1 MFYNLIVKF
10 VYRSYFQV
18 SVDTTK
24 YFLSSIQF
32 AGKRKWEV
40 ITHELTIICQQ
51 QLAGHVTHIGPM
63 VSAQDSMTKRSSR
76 GLAKFFKRDGGGGGR
91 GERVLH
97 CNKQRVLTSFHP
109 LNIAY
114 LLEKK
119 GGGLSRQPPE
129 FQLLLDNMSLVTL
142 IKIVT

>member
-1 MFYNLIVKF
+1 
-10 VYRSYFQV
+10 
-18 SVDTTK
+18 
-24 YFLSSIQF
+24 
-32 AGKRKWEV
+32 
-40 ITHELTIICQQ
+40 
-51 QLAGHVTHIGPM
+51 M

-76 GLAKFFKRDGGGGGR
+76 GLAKFLKKGWGGEGGGGR

-119 GGGLSRQPPE
+119 GGGGSKPAAARVP
-129 FQLLLDNMSLVTL
+129 TA
-142 IKIVT
+142 T

>member
-1 MFYNLIVKF
+1 MVFCDDCSKQLFYNLIVKF

-51 QLAGHVTHIGPM
+51 QLAGHVTHIGLM
-63 VSAQDSMTKRSSR
+63 VSAQDSMTQRSSR
-76 GLAKFFKRDGGGGGR
+76 GLAKFFKRDGGGGR
-91 GERVLH
+91 GEGVALQQTEGTH
-97 CNKQRVLTSFHP
+97 QFSPPEYCIL
-109 LNIAY
+109 AW
-114 LLEKK
+114 KK
-119 GGGLSRQPPE
+119 GGVQAGSRQSS
-129 FQLLLDNMSLVTL
+129 NCYL
-142 IKIVT
+142 ITCC

>member
-1 MFYNLIVKF
+1 MVFCDDCIKQLFYNLIVKF

-32 AGKRKWEV
+32 AGKRKWKV

-76 GLAKFFKRDGGGGGR
+76 GLAKFFKRDGGERGCCTATNRGYSPVFTPWILHTCLKKRGGGVQA
-91 GERVLH
+91 G
-97 CNKQRVLTSFHP
+97 
-109 LNIAY
+109 
-114 LLEKK
+114 
-119 GGGLSRQPPE
+119 SRQSS
-129 FQLLLDNMSLVTL
+129 NCYL
-142 IKIVT
+142 ITCC

>member
-1 MFYNLIVKF
+1 M
-10 VYRSYFQV
+10 V
-18 SVDTTK
+18 SV
-24 YFLSSIQF
+24 
-32 AGKRKWEV
+32 
-40 ITHELTIICQQ
+40 
-51 QLAGHVTHIGPM
+51 
-63 VSAQDSMTKRSSR
+63 QDSMTKRFSR
-76 GLAKFFKRDGGGGGR
+76 GLAKFFKRDGGEGGGGR